1 MPYFCVLVDGLY
13 VSAVHHRAVIEVNEH
28 GTEAAAVTI
37 GTGDRTI
44 DELPVP
50 FNVNKPF
57 IFFIYHVKAE
67 TVLFW
72 GRVTRPE

>member
-1 MPYFCVLVDGLY
+1 LTYVLDGLY
-13 VSAVHHRAVIEVNEH
+13 VSAVHHRAMIEVNEK

-44 DELPVP
+44 DELPIP
-50 FNVNKPF
+50 FIANKPF
-57 IFFIYHVKAE
+57 IFFIHHVTAN

-72 GRVTRPE
+72 GRVTRPEST